1 MLIRLLEDAR
11 ILAVL
16 KPSGTPSVSQT
27 GSNLRS
33 MEDEVFNE
41 FPLNTPLLL
50 HRLDTGTSGVLL
62 FAKST
67 EVFNEMRLKFT
78 DRSIEKHYWAFV
90 HPKEAFHSS
99 GRASIPEVI
108 RIPLGHHPKSKKRMI
123 PLPPGQKRSY
133 RGKPLPAETLIHGKQ
148 SVRFE
153 GHPCERLNVEI
164 TTGVMHQIR
173 VHLAFRGTPILGDP
187 LYGKKEPV
195 RLGLHARRVSFELRG
210 FRYQIEAPLE
220 GQE

>member
-1 MLIRLLEDAR
+1 MLVRLLEDAR
-11 ILAVL
+11 ILAVF
-16 KPSGTPSVSQT
+16 KPSGTPSVTLRKSR
-27 GSNLRS
+27 LRS

-41 FPLNTPLLL
+41 FPSDTPLLL

-62 FAKST
+62 FAKSQG
-67 EVFNEMRLKFT
+67 VFNEMRFKFKS
-78 DRSIEKHYWAFV
+78 RSIEKHYWAFV

-99 GRASIPEVI
+99 EPNSFPEAI

-123 PLPPGQKRSY
+123 PLPPGLRRSF
-133 RGKPLPAETLIHGKQ
+133 RGKTLPAETLIHGKE

-153 GHPCERLNVEI
+153 GHPCERLDVEI

-187 LYGKKEPV
+187 LYGGKEPI
-195 RLGLHARRVSFELRG
+195 RLGLHARSIAFELQG
-210 FRYQIEAPLE
+210 FQYRIKAPLD
-220 GQE
+220 GCG